1 MPVEYYQLAI
11 CVAADAVAANKAI
24 SRDPFGSFG
33 SFGLVFFSRTM
44 RVEME
49 FSLGNWKRTL
59 SVKRQGQPFPQCFLL
74 SFGVEIG

>member
-33 SFGLVFFSRTM
+33 SFGLVFF
-44 RVEME
+44 
-49 FSLGNWKRTL
+49 F
-59 SVKRQGQPFPQCFLL
+59 
-74 SFGVEIG
+74 